1 MRDSEGFSEYVAGQ
15 RVRLVRIGYLL
26 TGDRDLAE
34 DLIQTAL
41 VRVLP
46 HWDRVAR
53 DGNIDAYFRKTV
65 VSVYLSWRRRRWTT
79 EIVTAEVPDQ
89 SIPDPYRHPGGIEQ
103 RVRALPP
110 RQRAV
115 IVLRYYLD
123 LSEAETAETLG
134 CAIGTVKSQAA
145 RALTTLRA
153 HLGPADREEQYK

>member
-1 MRDSEGFSEYVAGQ
+1 
-15 RVRLVRIGYLL
+15 
-26 TGDRDLAE
+26 
-34 DLIQTAL
+34 
-41 VRVLP
+41 
-46 HWDRVAR
+46 
-53 DGNIDAYFRKTV
+53 
-65 VSVYLSWRRRRWTT
+65 
-79 EIVTAEVPDQ
+79 VPDQ